1 MDAKYIIIGGG
12 IGGLCTAIALQRKGL
27 EVKVYERVPKLIGL
41 GAGLVLAPNAMKA
54 LYDIGIAE
62 EVIAVARAMKVMG
75 IRSRKGTW
83 LSKNDMQYFANK
95 RGYGN
100 YTVHRGELHEA
111 LLALLQPAS
120 LVEGKECVGIQQS
133 NRQVEVSFADGSQAI
148 AEYVIGAD
156 GIHSPVRRAIA
167 PESKIRYAGY
177 TCWRGIA
184 ENLALDE
191 FSETWGENGRFG
203 IVPLTKDR
211 VYFFATKNAPQNDP
225 QMANWTAD
233 DLAANFKEYHEPIGK
248 VLGASMGMPLLWND
262 IIDLEPL
269 KKYAYDRIVLT
280 GDAAHATTP
289 NMGQGAC
296 MAIVD
301 AAALANCLSKN
312 ADPQI
317 AFQRFEALR
326 LARTHSIVNNSWR
339 FGRMAQLENPLL
351 SRLRNFALIA
361 TPQKLGERQ
370 VESLYEVDLG

>member
-27 EVKVYERVPKLIGL
+27 EVKVYERVPKLRGL

-54 LYDIGIAE
+54 LYEMGIAKE
-62 EVIAVARAMKVMG
+62 IIAVARAMKIMG

-100 YTVHRGELHEA
+100 YTVHRGELHEK
-111 LLALLQPAS
+111 LLSLLKPGS
-120 LVEGKECVGIQQS
+120 LVEGKECIGIEQTDQQL
-133 NRQVEVSFADGSQAI
+133 EVQFADGSTAI
-148 AEYVIGAD
+148 GAFVIGAD
-156 GIHSPVRRAIA
+156 GIHSPVRKAIA

-184 ENLALDE
+184 QNLPLE
-191 FSETWGENGRFG
+191 HFSETWGERGRFG
-203 IVPLTKDR
+203 IVPLTEDR
-211 VYFFATKNAPQNDP
+211 VYFFATKNAPQNDA
-225 QMANWTAD
+225 QMAQWTAD
-233 DLAANFKEYHEPIGK
+233 DLATNFEGYHEPIAA
-248 VLGASMGMPLLWND
+248 VLAAARDFPLLWND

-269 KKYAYDRIVLT
+269 EKYAYDRIVLT

-301 AAALANCLSKN
+301 AAALANCISKN

-317 AFQRFEALR
+317 AFQRFEDLR

-339 FGRMAQLENPLL
+339 FGRMAQLENPWL
-351 SRLRNFALIA
+351 SRLRNFALSA